1 MYRAKRMALLVY
13 GALTTGRSKIFRAT
27 ASRLLVSYEVDI
39 RSKSAIIVCMSKQLH
54 KSFIDILAMPH
65 YANAASSGK
74 RRYDSHEEAL
84 CGVFE
89 SNGYKRIEQFSMG
102 TNRNGKTVK
111 LLTYP
116 KLKKKA
122 LLKAVASPDK
132 QAELELLCGD
142 MPPGTYIHQPAGS
155 QSFPDFLI
163 RDFSGTFI
171 VIEAKSGAG
180 AGPVWNDSLPKAGAV
195 YIMSSGK
202 HNASTV
208 WLGED
213 WISTEESAIF
223 EQLYRDIAQLVTKA
237 NASLVALNTHQRGF
251 QYYARNKHQQA
262 GSQEYTD
269 PFQHP
274 MRAACE
280 AHVLTFAL
288 EQ

>member
-1 MYRAKRMALLVY
+1 MALLVY
-13 GALTTGRSKIFRAT
+13 RARLPDAQNFFRAT
-27 ASRLLVSYEVDI
+27 ASRLLVYCEVDI
-39 RSKSAIIVCMSKQLH
+39 PAVYAIITAMTTQLH
-54 KSFIDILAMPH
+54 DSFKDILAMPH
-65 YANAASSGK
+65 YANAASSGLN
-74 RRYDSHEEAL
+74 RLDSHELAL
-84 CGVFE
+84 CSVFE
-89 SNGYKRIEQFSMG
+89 ANGYKRIEQFSMG
-102 TNRNGKTVK
+102 VNKNGKTVK

-122 LLKAVASPDK
+122 LLRAVASSNK

-142 MPPGTYIHQPAGS
+142 MPPGTYVHQPAGS

-171 VIEAKSGAG
+171 VVEAKSGAG

-195 YIMSSGK
+195 YVMSSGK

-223 EQLYRDIAQLVTKA
+223 EQLYKDIARLVTKA
-237 NASLVALNTHQRGF
+237 NASLAALNTHQRGF

-274 MRAACE
+274 RRAECE

>member
-1 MYRAKRMALLVY
+1 MY
-13 GALTTGRSKIFRAT
+13 
-27 ASRLLVSYEVDI
+27 
-39 RSKSAIIVCMSKQLH
+39 AIITRMTTQLH
-54 KSFIDILAMPH
+54 SSFKSILAMPH

-84 CGVFE
+84 CAVFE
-89 SNGYKRIEQFSMG
+89 SNGYTPIEQFSMG
-102 TNRNGKTVK
+102 VNRNGRTVK

-116 KLKKKA
+116 KLKKGA
-122 LLKAVASPDK
+122 LLRAVASANK

-142 MPPGTYIHQPAGS
+142 MPLGTYIHQPAGS

-163 RDFSGTFI
+163 RDFSGVF
-171 VIEAKSGAG
+171 VVVEAKSGAG

-195 YIMSSGK
+195 YVMSSGK

-223 EQLYRDIAQLVTKA
+223 EQLYKDIARLVTRA

-262 GSQEYTD
+262 GSQDYTD

-274 MRAACE
+274 NRAACE

>member
-1 MYRAKRMALLVY
+1 M
-13 GALTTGRSKIFRAT
+13 
-27 ASRLLVSYEVDI
+27 VSSEVDI
-39 RSKSAIIVCMSKQLH
+39 SAVYAIISAMTTQLH
-54 KSFIDILAMPH
+54 TSFKAILAMPH

-74 RRYDSHEEAL
+74 LRYDSHELAL
-84 CGVFE
+84 CAVFE
-89 SNGYKRIEQFSMG
+89 SNGYKRIEQFSLG
-102 TNRNGKTVK
+102 KNRNGRTVK

-122 LLKAVASPDK
+122 LLRAVASSNK
-132 QAELELLCGD
+132 QAELELLCGL

-171 VIEAKSGAG
+171 VVEAKSGAG

-195 YIMSSGK
+195 YVMSSGK

-223 EQLYRDIAQLVTKA
+223 EQLYKDIARLVTKA

-274 MRAACE
+274 MRAECE